1 MEDFFNSPFPT
12 FHSAGIRKN
21 QQLFCWTEPK
31 TLSLH
36 LVLLSCQ
43 PALETTSTAR
53 PFGSATPTAPLMW
66 TCARCFPS
74 PPLCLKPMVDL
85 ISEGP
90 LCVSHVAFHMTLDK
104 DTQRWSTALNY
115 VWSWHAHET
124 KWPDG
129 VFCCVWP
136 NSNHMCFAHCRLWI
150 ISCKDHDQVLHFMC
164 PWQLCSYTELLV
176 ASQKRQRSNSAVLT
190 KTTPGGWLLRPSH
203 VHDLWIPNL
212 KKLAGFCWASPN
224 VAPFKQTITT
234 VQRSEALRVPGT
246 ESWEAK

>member
-1 MEDFFNSPFPT
+1 MPEKIQCDSMFPHRWRTFSTLHFRPFT
-12 FHSAGIRKN
+12 LLESGKN

-31 TLSLH
+31 SFSLH

-74 PPLCLKPMVDL
+74 PPLCLKPMSDL

-115 VWSWHAHET
+115 MWSWHAHEA

-129 VFCCVWP
+129 VFCFVLP

-164 PWQLCSYTELLV
+164 PWQLCSYTEILV
-176 ASQKRQRSNSAVLT
+176 ASQKRQRSNSAVVT
-190 KTTPGGWLLRPSH
+190 KTTPGGWLLRSSH
-203 VHDLWIPNL
+203 VHVQVTILFRKEDL
-212 KKLAGFCWASPN
+212 KGFVDSKP
-224 VAPFKQTITT
+224 
-234 VQRSEALRVPGT
+234 
-246 ESWEAK
+246 